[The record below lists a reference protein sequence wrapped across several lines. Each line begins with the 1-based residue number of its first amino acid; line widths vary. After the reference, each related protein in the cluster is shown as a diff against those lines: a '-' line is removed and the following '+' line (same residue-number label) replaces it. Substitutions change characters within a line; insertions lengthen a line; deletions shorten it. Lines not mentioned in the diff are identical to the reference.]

1 MNMWGSMWTA
11 PWVSHRRRGL
21 RPLVCHLLASGP
33 KTGAEIIDAM
43 ERMSQGWWRP
53 SPGSVYP
60 LLEEMTTDKVVRRNA
75 DGRYELTESARSQ
88 LGRPFGRHS
97 PRGVAEAVQELS
109 SLVAYL
115 EDLKKTEGERFDAS
129 VKANLTSSVD
139 RLRPLLE

>member
-1 MNMWGSMWTA
+1 MSAWGSMWGA

-60 LLEEMTTDKVVRRNA
+60 LLEEMATDGVVRRNA
-75 DGRYELTESARSQ
+75 DGRYELTESARAQ
-88 LGRPFGRHS
+88 MGRPFGRRS
-97 PRGVAEAVQELS
+97 PRGVAEAVEELS

-115 EDLKKTEGERFDAS
+115 EDLKKTERERFDPT
-129 VKANLTSSVD
+129 VKATLATTVE